1 MGHDF
6 IKYEGSC
13 EQFNDFH
20 IWVLRHFFVK
30 ESLALETAKRSTDIT
45 ELRKFFEA
53 WDWVGTGVVT
63 NTDFSSYIFG
73 SRARW
78 RLALDLLQ
86 WAGDRIA
93 EFGEQI
99 PLPYLEAHINR
110 RDKVTCTAPLPT
122 KPLLIGVGRI
132 CRLLASHEPSETSL
146 RAMQVLGAIGIEAYL
161 SRNGIA
167 DPDLESYIWHL
178 WEITSTTRLPVWDG
192 ECTRLCDR
200 LVARLASEKA
210 EHLRHLCNAA
220 CEITASQMYTVYK
233 PDKAAAHLRDVS
245 RLSGLDLESLAASEL
260 FCRHAPGPDGWGE
273 PVPQNLVHEWKEL
286 AQQIAAGNSHR
297 AGPSSSS

>member
-1 MGHDF
+1 M
-6 IKYEGSC
+6 
-13 EQFNDFH
+13 
-20 IWVLRHFFVK
+20 
-30 ESLALETAKRSTDIT
+30 ETAKPSLDAT

-53 WDWVGTGVVT
+53 WDWLGCGVVT
-63 NTDFSSYIFG
+63 NTDFSSYISG

-86 WAGDRIA
+86 GAGDRIA

-110 RDKVTCTAPLPT
+110 PRVVTCKAPLPT
-122 KPLLIGVGRI
+122 KRLLIGLGRV
-132 CRLLASHEPSETSL
+132 CRLLASHEPTETSL
-146 RAMQVLGAIGIEAYL
+146 RAMQVLGAIGIETYL

-167 DPDLESYIWHL
+167 DPELEAYIWHL
-178 WEITSTTRLPVWDG
+178 WEITSTTKLPVWDG
-192 ECTRLCDR
+192 ERTRLRDR

-220 CEITASQMYTVYK
+220 YEITASQMYTIYN
-233 PDKAAAHLRDVS
+233 PDKAAACLRDVS

-260 FCRHAPGPDGWGE
+260 FCRHAPGPHGWGE
-273 PVPQNLVHEWKEL
+273 PVPQNLVHEWKEV
-286 AQQIAAGNSHR
+286 AQQVAASTRGH
-297 AGPSSSS
+297 AGSCCGFD